1 MLVLNSDSP
10 SPHGIGA
17 SENRTSLVDPMDR
30 SIPPIEQEGSRGF
43 DESDFS
49 RDKVAG
55 DEDLNATN
63 DLSPF
68 CDRRFRHPSRNHS
81 AEEHGSLVAPKET

>member
-1 MLVLNSDSP
+1 MPVLNSDSP

-17 SENRTSLVDPMDR
+17 RENRTSLVDPMDL
-30 SIPPIEQEGSRGF
+30 SIPPMEQEGSSF
-43 DESDFS
+43 DESDLS
-49 RDKVAG
+49 RDKVEG

-68 CDRRFRHPSRNHS
+68 CDRRFLHPSLSHS
-81 AEEHGSLVAPKET
+81 AEEHGSLVAPNET